1 MPESVADLARGVRE
15 RSRAHIA
22 RAITLVESSRPDH
35 RERAR
40 ELLALLAP
48 DTGQGMRVGISGIPG
63 AGKST
68 FIDAL
73 GTRLIERGHRVAVV
87 AVDPSSARTGGS
99 VLGDRTR
106 MAQLTASEDAFVRPS
121 PSGAHLGGV
130 ARATREGMLVLEA
143 AGFDVVLVETVG
155 VGQSEVAVAEMVD
168 TFLLLALARGG
179 DQLQGIKR
187 GILEMADVIAVNKA
201 DGEHAGDARVA
212 ARELSGAMRLMN
224 SDPDARR
231 PPVLTCSAQTGDGL
245 DDVWAAVLEHRGPHV
260 VEAVAG
266 LRAAG
271 EHGGTAGVGVGVHQP
286 HRAGELPGG
295 DPRIAGVLAVGLVDR
310 DDVGHLEDA
319 ALDALQLVAAPGQG
333 QEQEGVDHLGDGDL
347 GLTDADGL
355 DEHDVEARGLEH
367 EHPLAGR
374 PRDAT
379 EVGARGRGSHEGIL
393 ARRQLRH
400 PRAVTEDRAAGAGA
414 ARVDRHDRDPV
425 TPLDEPGPERVDE
438 GRLAGPRDARDAH
451 AHALTGVG
459 GEQREQLA
467 CPLPVVRAGGLDE
480 RDRPRDVC
488 PGALTHPPGQVGDR
502 LRHRCRRPAPA
513 GGRRVGRLPRR

>member
-73 GTRLIERGHRVAVV
+73 GTRLIDRGHRVAVV

-245 DDVWAAVLEHRGPHV
+245 DEVWEAVLEHRRWLESQGSLH
-260 VEAVAG
+260 AR
-266 LRAAG
+266 RAEQQREWMWAM
-271 EHGGTAGVGVGVHQP
+271 VDS
-286 HRAGELPGG
+286 EL
-295 DPRIAGVLAVGLVDR
+295 
-310 DDVGHLEDA
+310 
-319 ALDALQLVAAPGQG
+319 
-333 QEQEGVDHLGDGDL
+333 
-347 GLTDADGL
+347 
-355 DEHDVEARGLEH
+355 
-367 EHPLAGR
+367 
-374 PRDAT
+374 RDAVRRSPRVRELLAEIT
-379 EVGARGRGSHEGIL
+379 PGVRTGSVS
-393 ARRQLRH
+393 
-400 PRAVTEDRAAGAGA
+400 AVDGA
-414 ARVDRHDRDPV
+414 ARIIAAFGAD
-425 TPLDEPGPERVDE
+425 
-438 GRLAGPRDARDAH
+438 LA
-451 AHALTGVG
+451 
-459 GEQREQLA
+459 QRSE
-467 CPLPVVRAGGLDE
+467 D
-480 RDRPRDVC
+480 
-488 PGALTHPPGQVGDR
+488 
-502 LRHRCRRPAPA
+502 
-513 GGRRVGRLPRR
+513 